1 MKFPALLQ
9 NKPLVSTFKTLNCV
23 LLSADKQLGV
33 HQVCVAGKRELFGF
47 DAIGRNA

>member
-9 NKPLVSTFKTLNCV
+9 NKSLASTLKTLNCL

-33 HQVCVAGKRELFGF
+33 HQVCVAGRRELFGF
-47 DAIGRNA
+47 DAVGRNA